1 MTTTVPLAPATRA
14 RRGTSTVLA
23 ASVLVVLVASGCT
36 DDDARLPA
44 ATGSAPSVPVL
55 QPGAPGE
62 PNRTLTG
69 PEATP
74 AVTPTASAA
83 DTRFLQEMIVHHS
96 QAVVMVDAVGSD
108 LTDPQVRSI
117 ASRIADEQRPEIR
130 SMATWLEGRGRSV
143 PPEATNPNL
152 VDHDSHSMPGMASE
166 AEMQRLA
173 AATGVAADRMFLT
186 MMIRHHEGALSMV
199 EKHSPDS
206 SDVQVEKTAA
216 EIFST
221 QSKQVGQL
229 QGMLDRLS

>member
-1 MTTTVPLAPATRA
+1 MTTTALSAPAARA
-14 RRGTSTVLA
+14 RRCTPAVLTAVAVVLA
-23 ASVLVVLVASGCT
+23 LAGCT

-44 ATGSAPSVPVL
+44 ATGPSPSVPVL
-55 QPGAPGE
+55 QPGEPGQ

-96 QAVVMVDAVGSD
+96 QAVVMVEAVLPD
-108 LTDPQVRSI
+108 LTDAQVTSI
-117 ASRIADEQRPEIR
+117 ASRIADEQQPEIR
-130 SMATWLEGRGRSV
+130 SMSTWLEGRGQPV

-166 AEMQRLA
+166 AEVQRLA
-173 AATGVAADRMFLT
+173 AATGVAADRLFLT
-186 MMIRHHEGALSMV
+186 LMIRHHQGALSMV
-199 EKHSPDS
+199 ERHAPNS

-221 QSKQVGQL
+221 QSKQIGQL
-229 QGMLDRLS
+229 QGMLDRLA